1 MSVAREILR
10 WEDPAPSKTNPPKG
24 SKDDGWVHV
33 AAQLQVNVGQWA
45 VIYEGEKP
53 GRAAGLAN
61 QVRNGGRVGFQP
73 AGTFEA
79 VMRTLGP
86 NRYAVYARALDLEEG
101 W

>member
-1 MSVAREILR
+1 MTHEILR
-10 WEDPAPSKTNPPKG
+10 WEDPAPARTTPPRG
-24 SKDDGWVHV
+24 SKDDGWVQV
-33 AAQLQVNVGQWA
+33 AAQLQLSPGRWA
-45 VIYEGEKP
+45 VIHESEKS
-53 GRAAGLAN
+53 GAAAGLAN

-86 NRYAVYARALDLEEG
+86 NRYAVYARAMELDEED